1 MIAQYANKPLYVVVE
16 SYKFVRQ
23 FPLSQSDLPSPLALE
38 WKDSLVDGEEVKVA
52 SATVDYTPP
61 GLISLLLTDF
71 GILSPSDISE
81 HLFFLENR

>member
-23 FPLSQSDLPSPLALE
+23 FPLSQSDLPSPLQLDY
-38 WKDSLVDGEEVKVA
+38 KDSFTEGEEVNVA
-52 SATVDYTPP
+52 KASVDYTPP